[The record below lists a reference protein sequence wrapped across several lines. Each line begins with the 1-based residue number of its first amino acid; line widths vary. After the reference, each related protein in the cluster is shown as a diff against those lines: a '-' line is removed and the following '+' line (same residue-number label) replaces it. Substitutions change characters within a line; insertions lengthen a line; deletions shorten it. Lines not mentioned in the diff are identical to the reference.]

1 MRCNMLKKL
10 FLFLDIIIITITA
23 NLYWLTEISGLV
35 WALAVIPLFLLINA
49 FPVMLSH
56 RKELLRLRICEGGNI
71 LLKAFIPSTIISVAA
86 HILLLVK
93 LLPEGWKPALYSCIV
108 CFLVECIV
116 FWNGI
121 IRVYLTSVQLGLK
134 TRALGLYFGMVPI
147 ANLIMLFRI
156 IKITSAET
164 DFELRKSL
172 DNSARTEA
180 QVCKTKYPILLVHG
194 VFFRDLKLP
203 NYWGRIPKELERNG
217 AVIYY
222 GQHDSAASVADSGE
236 ALAKRIKSIVDET
249 GCEKLNIIAHSK
261 GGLDSR
267 CAISCCGADKYMAS
281 LTTINTPHRGCLFAD
296 YLLEKIPKEIQK
308 SIASFYDETL
318 SGLGDKS
325 PDFMA
330 AVTDLTAKGCAELN
344 ERMPDMPGVSYRSVG
359 SKLDHARGGQFPLNF
374 TYRLAKRF
382 DGPNDGLVSAESCKW
397 GDDFTML
404 TPAGKRG
411 ISHGDMIDLNRENIK
426 GFDVREFYVKIVSE
440 LREMGM

>member
-1 MRCNMLKKL
+1 MLKKL
-10 FLFLDIIIITITA
+10 ILILDVIIITITA
-23 NLYWLTEISGLV
+23 NLYWMVKSCGLV
-35 WALAVIPLFLLINA
+35 WAVAVIPLFLLINVS
-49 FPVMLSH
+49 PVMFVNKS
-56 RKELLRLRICEGGNI
+56 RILRLRICEGGNF
-71 LLKAFIPSTIISVAA
+71 LLKAFIPSTVISVIP

-93 LLPEGWKPALYSCIV
+93 LLPKGWKPALYSCIV

-147 ANLIMLFRI
+147 ANIVMLFKI

-164 DFELRKSL
+164 DLELKKSL
-172 DNSARTEA
+172 DNSQRRDDM
-180 QVCKTKYPILLVHG
+180 VCKTKYPILLVHG

-203 NYWGRIPKELERNG
+203 NYWGRIPKELEENG

-236 ALAKRIKSIVDET
+236 ALAKRIKGIVEET

-267 CAISCCGADKYMAS
+267 YAISLCGADKYVAS
-281 LTTINTPHRGCLFAD
+281 LTTVNTPHRGCLFAD
-296 YLLEKIPKEIQK
+296 YLLEKIPKDIQE
-308 SIASFYDETL
+308 SIASFYNETL

-330 AVTDLTAKGCAELN
+330 AVTDLTAKSCAALN
-344 ERMPDMPGVSYRSVG
+344 ERMPDMPGVRYQSVG
-359 SKLDHARGGQFPLNF
+359 SRLEHAKGGRFPLNF

-382 DGPNDGLVSAESCKW
+382 DGPNDGLVSVESCKW
-397 GDDFTML
+397 GEDFIML
-404 TPAGKRG
+404 TPPGKRG
-411 ISHGDMIDLNRENIK
+411 ISHGDMIDLNRENIS

-440 LREMGM
+440 LREKGM

>member
-1 MRCNMLKKL
+1 MLKKL
-10 FLFLDIIIITITA
+10 ILTLDMIIITITA
-23 NLYWLTEISGLV
+23 NLYWIIDLSGTF
-35 WALAVIPLFLLINA
+35 WAAAVIPAFVFINV
-49 FPVMLSH
+49 FPVMLANK
-56 RKELLRLRICEGGNI
+56 KELLRLRICEGGNL
-71 LLKAFIPSTIISVAA
+71 LLKAFIPSAAIGIAA
-86 HILLLVK
+86 HILVLVK
-93 LLPEGWKPALYSCIV
+93 LLPEGWKTALYSCIV

-147 ANLIMLFRI
+147 ANLIMLFKI
-156 IKITSAET
+156 IKTTSAET
-164 DFELRKSL
+164 DLELRKSL
-172 DNSARTEA
+172 DNSERKDA

-222 GQHDSAASVADSGE
+222 GQHDSASSVADSGE
-236 ALAKRIKSIVDET
+236 ALAKRIKSIVEET
-249 GCEKLNIIAHSK
+249 GCEKVNIIAHSK

-267 CAISCCGADKYMAS
+267 YATSLCGSDKYVAS

-296 YLLEKIPKEIQK
+296 YLLEKIPGEIQK
-308 SIASFYDETL
+308 SVASFYDETL

-330 AVTDLTAKGCAELN
+330 AVTDLTAKRCAELN
-344 ERMPDMPGVSYRSVG
+344 EQMPDMPGVRYRSVG
-359 SKLDHARGGQFPLNF
+359 SKLEHAKGGQFPLNF
-374 TYRLAKRF
+374 TYQLAKRF

-397 GDDFTML
+397 GEDFIML
-404 TPAGKRG
+404 SPKGKRG
-411 ISHGDMIDLNRENIK
+411 ISHGDMIDLNRENIS
-426 GFDVREFYVKIVSE
+426 GFDVREFYVKIVSG
-440 LREMGM
+440 LKDMGM

>member
-1 MRCNMLKKL
+1 MLKKL
-10 FLFLDIIIITITA
+10 ILILDVIIITITA
-23 NLYWLTEISGLV
+23 NLYWMVNSCGLV
-35 WALAVIPLFLLINA
+35 WAVAVIPLFLLINVS
-49 FPVMLSH
+49 PVMFVNKN
-56 RKELLRLRICEGGNI
+56 RILRLKICEGGNF
-71 LLKAFIPSTIISVAA
+71 LLKAFIPSTVISVIL

-116 FWNGI
+116 FWSGI

-147 ANLIMLFRI
+147 ANIVMLFKI

-164 DFELRKSL
+164 DLELKKSL
-172 DNSARTEA
+172 DNSQRRDDM
-180 QVCKTKYPILLVHG
+180 VCKTKYPILLVHG

-203 NYWGRIPKELERNG
+203 NYWGRIPKELEENG

-236 ALAKRIKSIVDET
+236 ALAKRIKGIVEET

-267 CAISCCGADKYMAS
+267 YAISLCGADKYVAS

-296 YLLEKIPKEIQK
+296 YLLEKIPKDIQE

-330 AVTDLTAKGCAELN
+330 AVTDLTAKSCAALN
-344 ERMPDMPGVSYRSVG
+344 ERMPDMPGVRYQSVG
-359 SKLDHARGGQFPLNF
+359 SRLEHAKGGRFPLNF

-382 DGPNDGLVSAESCKW
+382 DGPNDGLVSVESCKW
-397 GDDFTML
+397 GEDFIML
-404 TPAGKRG
+404 TPPGKRG
-411 ISHGDMIDLNRENIK
+411 ISHGDMIDLNRENIS

-440 LREMGM
+440 LREKGM